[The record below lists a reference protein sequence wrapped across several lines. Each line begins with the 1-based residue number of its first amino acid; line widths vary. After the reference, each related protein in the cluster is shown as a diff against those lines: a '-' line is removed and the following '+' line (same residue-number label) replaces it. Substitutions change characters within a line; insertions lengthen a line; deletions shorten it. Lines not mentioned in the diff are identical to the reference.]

1 MKLLVTQPTF
11 LPWIGYFDLIDQSD
25 LIVFLDDVQ
34 FEKRSWQQ
42 RNRIKS
48 ASGLQWI
55 TISTE
60 VKGKRHQLIK
70 DVILENKKGEY
81 SKICKKIKNN
91 YNNSKYFK
99 FYEKKIFE
107 ILKIGLNT
115 KSLLKLNLS
124 MINYFMEQLKIK
136 KKIFMASKIKVPG
149 NKSQKI
155 INICKYF
162 NCNEYLSTIGSKD
175 YLSNDKKLFSQNNID
190 IYLHNYNH
198 PKYNQLY
205 NDFISY
211 ASILD
216 LLFNEGIKSFEIL
229 KSGRSNFFKL

>member
-34 FEKRSWQQ
+34 FDKRSWQQ

-48 ASGLQWI
+48 VSGLQWL

-70 DVILENKKGEY
+70 EVILDNKIDQFP
-81 SKICKKIKNN
+81 KIYKKIKNN
-91 YNNSKYFK
+91 YNNAKYFK
-99 FYEKKIFE
+99 KYEKKFFE
-107 ILKIGLNT
+107 ILRNGLDT

-124 MINYFMEQLKIK
+124 TINYFMEQLKIK
-136 KKIFMASKIKVPG
+136 KKILLSSEINIPG
-149 NKSQKI
+149 IRSQKI
-155 INICKYF
+155 INICNHF
-162 NCNEYLSTIGSKD
+162 NCNKYISTIGSKD
-175 YLSNDKKLFSQNNID
+175 YLKKDKKLFSKNKID
-190 IYLHNYNH
+190 IYLHNYKH
-198 PKYNQLY
+198 PKYSQLY
-205 NDFISY
+205 NDFIPN

-216 LLFNEGIKSFEIL
+216 LLFNEGINSLKII
-229 KSGRSNFFKL
+229 KSGRLNFFKL